1 MPPHP
6 PPWVLRHDSR
16 PSLTGY
22 QDAPALFL
30 FSSIFW
36 LKPVLSMLF
45 WNAYCVPGPPSIL
58 TSHPR

>member
-6 PPWVLRHDSR
+6 PPWVLCHDSR

-22 QDAPALFL
+22 QDAPAFL

-45 WNAYCVPGPPSIL
+45 
-58 TSHPR
+58 